1 MIDNDRKSREAEETA
16 RAIAEF
22 IAAGGE
28 IQYIDAGRSSR
39 IEGQPPVNMWGAGR
53 KKKTPDRPLAAA
65 KKTEKKKKQQ
75 RDQEPG

>member
-53 KKKTPDRPLAAA
+53 KKKVPDQPQAAA
-65 KKTEKKKKQQ
+65 KKTKKKPQ

>member
-39 IEGQPPVNMWGAGR
+39 IEGQPLVNMWGAGR
-53 KKKTPDRPLAAA
+53 KKKTPDTAPAAA
-65 KKTEKKKKQQ
+65 DKKPRKKAAAAGTE
-75 RDQEPG
+75 

>member
-39 IEGQPPVNMWGAGR
+39 VEGAAPVNMWGAGR
-53 KKKTPDRPLAAA
+53 KKKTPDTAPAAA
-65 KKTEKKKKQQ
+65 DKKPRKKAAAA
-75 RDQEPG
+75 DPE